1 MQTKKEQYFKVL
13 SKYVP
18 TEFVD
23 LTSDL
28 LLKYP
33 VVFKIV
39 KPRKTKLGDFRAGM
53 NKEKHQITVNGDL
66 NKYSF
71 LITTLHEFA
80 HLITYNTYG
89 RKAAP
94 HGEEWKANFR
104 QLLIPII
111 NSSALPKP
119 IENALVN
126 SLSNV
131 KASSCTDINL
141 QRVLIT
147 FDEKIDDLTT
157 LETLNKKSTFELNG
171 KHFEKG
177 ILRRTRFLCMEK
189 ETKKNYLVN
198 RLALVKEI
206 KNEE

>member
-39 KPRKTKLGDFRAGM
+39 KPRKTKLGDFRAGL

>member
-18 TEFVD
+18 SEFVD

-53 NKEKHQITVNGDL
+53 NNEKHQITVNGDL

-80 HLITYNTYG
+80 HLITYTTYG

-104 QLLIPII
+104 QLLLPII

-126 SLSNV
+126 SLANV

-206 KNEE
+206 KDEK

>member
-1 MQTKKEQYFKVL
+1 MQTKKEQYFRVL

-18 TEFVD
+18 SEFVG

-104 QLLIPII
+104 QLLLPVI
-111 NSSALPKP
+111 NSSALPKA